1 MDYNG
6 TQNIIE
12 LTCLSLFIYDY
23 TDNIV
28 RSQCFF
34 CFFAALDTSSLQL
47 CIPYIDFSAGMPDLI
62 NQEML
67 FPREM

>member
-23 TDNIV
+23 TYNIV

-34 CFFAALDTSSLQL
+34 LLVCCFRHLFSAVYH
-47 CIPYIDFSAGMPDLI
+47 PYIDFSARMPGFI